1 MNNSLR
7 KLPEYTQLDLF
18 YAEFSDIAIRALQDV
33 MERPFF
39 SLDTK
44 PRFEPIVYKTRSAEI
59 TISGGK
65 PYGIAT
71 IFDHDILMWL
81 ISQVVEALDTGK
93 KPSPQIEFKPYEC
106 LRGVYRRTN
115 GHYYQLLAQAIH
127 RLANTYVTTN
137 IREKDQIP
145 LKRSER
151 RRLEAGFHWLDA
163 VGIHYKE
170 RKGKEIMDGIT
181 VVLPNWL
188 YRGAIKHSN
197 ILTIDER
204 YFLMRSGLDRM
215 LYLIA
220 RKHVG
225 RQDHWRFTMK
235 ELYEKTGSETP
246 FKDFASRVRKRV
258 ARDQKEKVLPEYC
271 MEKYHGQHDDEVVV
285 FWNRSKLD
293 FKDLRYESPRLDKR
307 IQRLRIGLLPFDTD
321 EDRQKLYARRG
332 IDLKKSA
339 EKVIA
344 EHDVDNV

>member
-1 MNNSLR
+1 MSSLR
-7 KLPEYTQLDLF
+7 KLPNYTQLDLF
-18 YAEFSDIAIRALQDV
+18 YADFSDIAIRALQDV

-44 PRFEPIVYKTRSAEI
+44 PRFEPIVYKTRSAEV
-59 TISGGK
+59 TISGGQ

-81 ISQVVEALDTGK
+81 MSQVVEALDSGK
-93 KPSPQIEFKPYEC
+93 TPSPQIEFKPYEC

-127 RLANTYVTTN
+127 RLANTYVTTS
-137 IREKDQIP
+137 IRKEDQTP

-151 RRLEAGFHWLDA
+151 QRLESGFHWLDA

-188 YRGAIKHSN
+188 YRGAIKHSK

-225 RQDHWRFTMK
+225 RQQQWQFTMSQ
-235 ELYEKTGSETP
+235 LYKKTGSEMP
-246 FKDFASRVRKRV
+246 FKDFAIRIRKRV
-258 ARDQKEKVLPEYC
+258 TRDQEEKVLPEYC
-271 MEKYHGQHDDEVVV
+271 MDSYRGQHDDEVIILS
-285 FWNRSKLD
+285 NRTKLAYED
-293 FKDLRYESPRLDKR
+293 PRYESPRLDKR
-307 IQRLRIGLLPFDTD
+307 TQRLRIGLLPD
-321 EDRQKLYARRG
+321 EADEARQKLYARRG
-332 IDLKKSA
+332 VDLKKNA
-339 EKVIA
+339 EKFIP
-344 EHDVDNV
+344 EEDVDNS